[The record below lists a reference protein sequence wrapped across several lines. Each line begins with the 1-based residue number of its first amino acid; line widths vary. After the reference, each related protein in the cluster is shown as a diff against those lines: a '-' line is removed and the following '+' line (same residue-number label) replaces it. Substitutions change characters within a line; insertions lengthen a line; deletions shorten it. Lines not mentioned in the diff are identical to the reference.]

1 VDKVEIGLAPI
12 AIENGK
18 YRIKKIYT
26 GESSDLSSPLSG
38 PVSILKLVIIIG
50 CEWCSA
56 NTEKNLYSYF
66 AKTAGRQITFCKQ
79 YPILRAKEFTVVPV
93 SEVNLRQQDWVETN
107 RRKVDKLTASWHMF
121 GYQIQ
126 GKAATQIST
135 VTILPKRTKKE
146 PSLMSDLIM
155 GTDCRLHHRCAFKRS
170 SWLF

>member
-66 AKTAGRQITFCKQ
+66 AKTAGRK
-79 YPILRAKEFTVVPV
+79 LL
-93 SEVNLRQQDWVETN
+93 SVNNTL
-107 RRKVDKLTASWHMF
+107 
-121 GYQIQ
+121 
-126 GKAATQIST
+126 
-135 VTILPKRTKKE
+135 
-146 PSLMSDLIM
+146 
-155 GTDCRLHHRCAFKRS
+155 FKGERVYS
-170 SWLF
+170 CSCQ